1 MSSDVMISAMGIGK
15 SYALNTSPLRQMLAQ
30 FRPTSSQ
37 AHDFWAL
44 RPLNLTVRQGEVIG
58 VIGQNGSGKSTLLQL
73 LCNTLTPS
81 CGTVKVNGRLAALLE
96 LGAGF
101 NLDFTGWEN
110 IRLSAALYG
119 LSRVEIEQ
127 KIEAIAVFADIGDF
141 IDKPVKTYSS
151 GMFVRLAFAVIANID
166 ADILVIDEALAV
178 GDVFFTQKCMRFLQ
192 SFAEKGTILFVSH
205 DSASVVSLCNRAIL
219 LEHGTLLA
227 DGDPKTVTE
236 YYLQKQY
243 DHQQKQTVQASVKT
257 GDSAVNQGAFGLKGL
272 SIQAVSVLDRL
283 GLPVFQLHGA
293 TSLCLCIQITAH
305 QYTTRP
311 LVGFSLKDRLGQVMF
326 GGNSSDANVQLPT
339 MQAGQSL
346 QVEFDLTVPGLTLG
360 DYMISVA
367 VGEGDARNHLMHHWV
382 HDAYAL
388 RSTLTVQSGMLEI
401 PINRMRHHLLFT
413 S

>member
-1 MSSDVMISAMGIGK
+1 MSSDVMISAHGIGK
-15 SYALNTSPLRQMLAQ
+15 AYALNASPLRQMLAQ
-30 FRPTSSQ
+30 FRPSRQ
-37 AHDFWAL
+37 IHDFWAL
-44 RPLNLTVRQGEVIG
+44 RPLDLTVRRGEVIG

-73 LCNTLTPS
+73 LCNTLSPS
-81 CGTVKVNGRLAALLE
+81 CGTVQVNGRLAALLE

-119 LSRVEIEQ
+119 LSLAETEQ
-127 KIEAIAVFADIGDF
+127 KIEAIAAFADIGDF

-227 DGDPKTVTE
+227 DGDPKTITE

-243 DHQQKQTVQASVKT
+243 SHQQPQTDQTPVKT
-257 GDSAVNQGAFGLKGL
+257 GDSAVNHGEFGLKGL
-272 SIQAVSVLDRL
+272 SVQAVSVLDSGRQ
-283 GLPVFQLHGA
+283 PVFQLHGA
-293 TSLCLCIQITAH
+293 TSLCLNIQITAH
-305 QYTTRP
+305 QDTAHP

-326 GGNSSDANVQLPT
+326 GGNSADAQGHLPAL
-339 MQAGQSL
+339 QAGQSL

-367 VGEGDARNHLMHHWV
+367 VGEGNARNHLMHHWI

-388 RSTLTVQSGMLEI
+388 RSTLAVQSGMLEI
-401 PINRMRHHLLFT
+401 PVDRMRHHLLST
-413 S
+413 L